1 MIGQN
6 DIIYFILTDRFN
18 NKDPQNDFQTDP
30 NNPLA
35 YHGGDFQ
42 GIAEKIAY
50 LKNLGVT
57 ALWITPVYLNI
68 HRLPS
73 ESQPYHGYWTLDF
86 EKVNPNL
93 YTPNNHT
100 AEGSK
105 QYLKELC
112 DTLHHNG
119 LKLILDMVVNHT
131 GYDHPGLSG
140 EPGTPIKPHWFNPSN
155 STSDEKM
162 WLFGLPD
169 LNHDLPEVADY
180 FVNNIIDWIEATGID
195 GIRMDTVKN
204 VERTFW
210 YHFKS
215 YVKGKYPQIT
225 VIGEVLDP
233 DIPTLS
239 RYQRYLAFDSLFDFA
254 LQQAIWDVFIHD
266 QSLNRIARPR
276 LRDDEPKGVLDKDF
290 LYTNQNRLVTLL
302 DNHDLPKRFFS
313 EALDACN
320 GNKQEALKIF
330 KVATTFQLTT
340 RGIPQIYYG
349 TEIAQEGYRDPDNRR
364 DMRWDVFEGGL
375 EPSSKYP
382 IEKDAFS
389 HVKKLVDLRSKS
401 QALQYGPLLTLYVD
415 YFVYAYLR
423 EFRGESVIVAINN
436 GRDPMPNPLTIQVRA
451 NKYIPPRIADNLEGK
466 VLSNQIDN
474 NGQSIQI
481 SKDGFT
487 IQLNGK
493 TAAVYK

>member
-1 MIGQN
+1 
-6 DIIYFILTDRFN
+6 
-18 NKDPQNDFQTDP
+18 
-30 NNPLA
+30 
-35 YHGGDFQ
+35 
-42 GIAEKIAY
+42 
-50 LKNLGVT
+50 
-57 ALWITPVYLNI
+57 
-68 HRLPS
+68 
-73 ESQPYHGYWTLDF
+73 
-86 EKVNPNL
+86 
-93 YTPNNHT
+93 
-100 AEGSK
+100 
-105 QYLKELC
+105 
-112 DTLHHNG
+112 
-119 LKLILDMVVNHT
+119 
-131 GYDHPGLSG
+131 
-140 EPGTPIKPHWFNPSN
+140 
-155 STSDEKM
+155 
-162 WLFGLPD
+162 
-169 LNHDLPEVADY
+169 
-180 FVNNIIDWIEATGID
+180 
-195 GIRMDTVKN
+195 MDTVKN

-254 LQQAIWDVFIHD
+254 LQQAIWEVFIHD

-364 DMRWDVFEGGL
+364 DMRWDVFEGDL
-375 EPSSKYP
+375 EPSNNYP

-389 HVKKLVDLRSKS
+389 HVKKLIDLRSKS
-401 QALQYGPLLTLYVD
+401 QALQYGPLLNS
-415 YFVYAYLR
+415 LR
-423 EFRGESVIVAINN
+423 RLLRVCLPSRIQRRKRHSRNKQR
-436 GRDPMPNPLTIQVRA
+436 RDPCQPTHHTSAR
-451 NKYIPPRIADNLEGK
+451 
-466 VLSNQIDN
+466 
-474 NGQSIQI
+474 
-481 SKDGFT
+481 
-487 IQLNGK
+487 
-493 TAAVYK
+493 